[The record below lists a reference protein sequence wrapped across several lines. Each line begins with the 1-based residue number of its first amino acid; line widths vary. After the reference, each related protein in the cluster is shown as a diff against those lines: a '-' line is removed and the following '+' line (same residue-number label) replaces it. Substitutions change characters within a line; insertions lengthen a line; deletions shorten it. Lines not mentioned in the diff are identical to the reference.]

1 MLTGENGILKRAA
14 EAKEET
20 GTAQID
26 EQVKLA
32 INATLINGVGKV
44 GYDDLRDE
52 LDNQLGEGQ
61 YTITPQSNTATSWTV
76 TVNGKYYKIS
86 STGRLTNVLASENG
100 TEPYLPSSEFKQV
113 TGTNLSTGL
122 VIADSVG
129 NEYVWIEV
137 PKTLYDNASY
147 NTKTEE
153 ADKKPNRSKDYD
165 KIEYCLQKYT
175 STYRNGTSHK
185 DEYDSKVVTEATG
198 LSSSE
203 YIALKQKM
211 LKSVY
216 ENGGFWIGRYEA
228 GIGKNRTMED
238 VETPIATDLKPTSK
252 VDQYP
257 LTWVTCSQ
265 AQTLASRL
273 SGSGYTSSLMFG
285 VQWDL
290 VLKYLETKAVEK
302 GIDQAAIQDDLN
314 SNSASWGNYFDST
327 FTLNRGKYAID
338 VWDEENGPEI
348 GYDTPFEW
356 KNYNEDESIYNS
368 VVSSEKK
375 QVDNDNF
382 GGIIITT
389 GASDDTSKQNIYDLA
404 GNVDEWTLE
413 YTSDTSLPCILR
425 GGYCGDY
432 GSVYPACDRNICNA
446 TGSNSVF
453 RFPSF
458 TLLRRRPVF

>member
-1 MLTGENGILKRAA
+1 M
-14 EAKEET
+14 
-20 GTAQID
+20 
-26 EQVKLA
+26 
-32 INATLINGVGKV
+32 
-44 GYDDLRDE
+44 
-52 LDNQLGEGQ
+52 
-61 YTITPQSNTATSWTV
+61 
-76 TVNGKYYKIS
+76 
-86 STGRLTNVLASENG
+86 
-100 TEPYLPSSEFKQV
+100 
-113 TGTNLSTGL
+113 
-122 VIADSVG
+122 
-129 NEYVWIEV
+129 

-302 GIDQAAIQDDLN
+302 GIEQAAIQDDLN

-338 VWDEENGPEI
+338 VWDEENRLEI

-413 YTSDTSLPCILR
+413 YTSDTSGPCVLR
-425 GGYCGDY
+425 GGGYYDNGSDGPACYRDY
-432 GSVYPACDRNICNA
+432 GLTTLSYSVL
-446 TGSNSVF
+446 